1 MLKEDVIMTFL
12 PYWLYPDPQYLIIAL
27 CISVI
32 TDVMYPKHL
41 GVLYLIHPVHTS
53 YFLALKLSKYG
64 SSRAYGVI
72 IWFVVIT
79 IHITPYSL
87 LLYISWRISPILWV
101 LISSYIIKVSISP
114 ALLLK
119 ILINCVKY
127 GTKGNYSKVRTLVQ
141 EIVRRDLNEVDLGH
155 VYSAGIESLFENIVD
170 AVTSPLLLLSFLG
183 PIGALFQRIVN
194 TLDGALGY
202 KVGKFRYLGWF
213 SALMDTI
220 INYIPARLVA
230 ILTIITSS
238 IIQGS
243 MKEKLLTYIKYRCR
257 TDSINAG
264 HPISAI
270 AASLGVRLEKIGH
283 YVLGEGELPRLEHV
297 SLATELGVY
306 VIVESYLIALLII
319 LSLHAI
325 SY

>member
-1 MLKEDVIMTFL
+1 MGFL
-12 PYWLYPDPQYLIIAL
+12 PNWLYPDPQYLILAL

-41 GVLYLIHPVHTS
+41 GILYLIHPVHTS

-72 IWFVVIT
+72 IWFIVVT
-79 IHITPYSL
+79 VHIIPYSL
-87 LLYISWRISPILWV
+87 LLYITWRISPILWV
-101 LISSYIIKVSISP
+101 LASSYIIKVSISP

-119 ILINCVKY
+119 ILIDCIRY
-127 GTKGNYSKVRTLVQ
+127 GVEGNYSRIRALIQ
-141 EIVRRDLNEVDLGH
+141 EIVRRDLSEVDLGH

-170 AVTSPLLLLSFLG
+170 AVTSPLLLLSFIG
-183 PIGALFQRIVN
+183 PMGALLQRIVN

-202 KVGKFRYLGWF
+202 KVGKFKYLGWF

-264 HPISAI
+264 HPMSAI
-270 AASLGVRLEKIGH
+270 AASLRVKLEKIGH
-283 YVLGEGELPRLEHV
+283 YVLGEGELPKLKHV
-297 SLATELGVY
+297 SLATELAVY
-306 VIVESYLIALLII
+306 VIIESYLIALLII
-319 LSLHAI
+319 LFLHAI